1 MRPPLA
7 ALLAAMLAAS
17 PASLHAE
24 EAAFRFLPSASA
36 YQDHALARFGPFQV
50 VDEHRAALD
59 GVTDEDSPA
68 QFAAMLRA
76 YPAITTL
83 ALVDC
88 PGTYEDR
95 ANLQLGRMI
104 RAAGLAIHV
113 PRGGSVRS
121 GGVELVMAGT
131 SLRIDDGAE
140 FAVHAWMD
148 EDGQQAG
155 DYAADAPENAK
166 YLSYYRDMGMTPERA
181 RAFYA
186 MTNSVPYE
194 QALWFGAGEMRRW
207 LAGGPKIQPA
217 PPQPVLAYADIG
229 GGMGTLDLAASLP

>member
-1 MRPPLA
+1 
-7 ALLAAMLAAS
+7 MLAAFS
-17 PASLHAE
+17 APLRAE

-36 YQDHALARFGPFQV
+36 YQDHAIARFGPFRV
-50 VDEHRAALD
+50 VDEQRAALVD
-59 GVTDEDSPA
+59 VTDENSPA

-76 YPAITTL
+76 YPAIGTL
-83 ALVDC
+83 ALVEV

-121 GGVELVMAGT
+121 GGVELVMAGA

-148 EDGQQAG
+148 EDGLEAG
-155 DYAADAPENAK
+155 DYAADSPENAK
-166 YLSYYRDMGMTPERA
+166 YLTYYREMGMTPENA

-194 QALWFGAGEMRRW
+194 QALWFGAAEMRRW
-207 LAGGPKIQPA
+207 LAGGPENQPA
-217 PPQPVLAYADIG
+217 PPQPAQPQPALAYAEL
-229 GGMGTLDLAASLP
+229 GTLDLAASLP

>member
-1 MRPPLA
+1 
-7 ALLAAMLAAS
+7 MLAAFS
-17 PASLHAE
+17 APLRAE
-24 EAAFRFLPSASA
+24 EAAFRFMSSAGS
-36 YQDHALARFGPFQV
+36 YQEHAIARFGPFRV
-50 VDEHRAALD
+50 VDEQRAALD
-59 GVTDEDSPA
+59 GVTDEDTPA

-76 YPAITTL
+76 YPAIATL

-121 GGVELVMAGT
+121 GGVELVMAGA

-148 EDGQQAG
+148 EDGLQAD

-166 YLSYYRDMGMTPERA
+166 YLAYYREMGMTPERA
-181 RAFYA
+181 QAFYA

-194 QALWFGAGEMRRW
+194 QARWFGAGEMRRW
-207 LAGGPKIQPA
+207 LAGGPEIQPA
-217 PPQPVLAYADIG
+217 PPQPAQPQPALAYADL
-229 GGMGTLDLAASLP
+229 GTLDLAASLP